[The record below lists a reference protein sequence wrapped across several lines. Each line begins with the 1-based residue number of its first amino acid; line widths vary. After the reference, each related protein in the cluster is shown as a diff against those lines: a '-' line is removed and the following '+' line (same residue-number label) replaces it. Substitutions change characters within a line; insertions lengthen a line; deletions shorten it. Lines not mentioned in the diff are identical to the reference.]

1 MKLVDSNKNEKNIT
15 DAREKLL
22 TSHLSD
28 QTSDCGGKEDS
39 LFTEISFNGEQKIEH
54 SDKTNIEIFDDDSK
68 FDEISFSSSV
78 LEVTSTQEDI
88 SLEKDNFD
96 LPGDKKSKICPISNV
111 LTDDSEKNN
120 DVVKDCHTEE
130 NLLGKDE
137 TESSSKEHL
146 DNTEGCNNPSK
157 VLLHD
162 NENNPLYH
170 RPLDFEEEKE
180 NTLSDEENVIS
191 ESVSDSPKDAF
202 TPRERIEEAF
212 CQVDNRDSESGT
224 IRNISNE
231 VSRLETKTDTSQFSQ
246 DETNP
251 IDDSAVE
258 ATQGKFV
265 ESNQGVETESTS
277 EQEDNCE
284 KDSVDFDNR
293 IVEDTFF
300 TSPHNNSNV
309 YVNHGEVLKENI
321 NNAELEIKIEE
332 NEIDETDSSRCISDT
347 LNVNTFTKEGD
358 VFNSSVDELEV
369 DGRIRQLEKVL
380 TFCWSLF
387 IIVII
392 IYYYYYFLH

>member
-1 MKLVDSNKNEKNIT
+1 M
-15 DAREKLL
+15 
-22 TSHLSD
+22 
-28 QTSDCGGKEDS
+28 
-39 LFTEISFNGEQKIEH
+39 
-54 SDKTNIEIFDDDSK
+54 
-68 FDEISFSSSV
+68 
-78 LEVTSTQEDI
+78 
-88 SLEKDNFD
+88 
-96 LPGDKKSKICPISNV
+96 
-111 LTDDSEKNN
+111 
-120 DVVKDCHTEE
+120 
-130 NLLGKDE
+130 
-137 TESSSKEHL
+137 
-146 DNTEGCNNPSK
+146 
-157 VLLHD
+157 
-162 NENNPLYH
+162 YH
-170 RPLDFEEEKE
+170 KPLDFEEEKE

-191 ESVSDSPKDAF
+191 ESISDSPNDAF

-258 ATQGKFV
+258 ATQGKSV

-277 EQEDNCE
+277 ELEYNCE

-309 YVNHGEVLKENI
+309 DVNHGEVLKENI